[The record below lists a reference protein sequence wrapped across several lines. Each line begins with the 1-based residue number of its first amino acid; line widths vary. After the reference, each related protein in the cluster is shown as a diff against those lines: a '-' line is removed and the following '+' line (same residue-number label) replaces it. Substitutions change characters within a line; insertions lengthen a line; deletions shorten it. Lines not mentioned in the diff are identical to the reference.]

1 MAFQSIVPVKL
12 GQAAISATP
21 TVTTV
26 YTVPASTR
34 TLLKDIDIA
43 NTTAGAITVRV
54 YIVPSAG
61 SPATS
66 NALFYGVSI
75 AANTTLQWTG
85 TQIMTASETLQAEA
99 SATGLTIRAS
109 GAEAV

>member
-12 GQAAISATP
+12 GQSAIAASP

-34 TLLKDIDIA
+34 TLLKDIDIS
-43 NTTAGAITVRV
+43 NTTGGAITVRV
-54 YIVPSAG
+54 YLVPSAG

-66 NALFYGVSI
+66 NALLYNISI
-75 AANTTLQWTG
+75 ATATTLQWTG
-85 TQIMTASETLQAEA
+85 TQIMTAGDTLRAEA
-99 SATGLTIRAS
+99 SATGLTLTAS